1 MEQQNPTEPVT
12 PNPTKKIIDRLLL
25 LAFFYFGLAGGLY
38 INQQHYLYAP
48 DTSRPDLAKSN
59 AADMKVIEVKT
70 VDGLTL
76 QGWYKPPANASK
88 PVVIEFQGDSGN
100 IGDRSFKARA
110 LSKAGYGVLLAE
122 YRGYG
127 GNPGSP
133 SEYGLYTDAHAYI
146 DLLGTK
152 GIPVKRVVFYGESLG
167 TGVAVQMALEYP
179 RAKALVLETPYT
191 DLLSVDIPNPIWRAV
206 RWVVR
211 DRYDNAAK
219 MDKVAMP
226 VLVVFGDK
234 DTVIPNAQGQRI
246 FDLAHEPKKLEVIP
260 GGGHNDLYNFG
271 AGAKIISFLD
281 HLK

>member
-1 MEQQNPTEPVT
+1 MEQQAATEPK
-12 PNPTKKIIDRLLL
+12 TKKKKMIDRLLL

-38 INQQHYLYAP
+38 LNQQHYLYAP
-48 DTSRPDLAKSN
+48 DASRPDLAKSH

-70 VDGLTL
+70 SDGLTL
-76 QGWYKPPANASK
+76 QGWYKAPANAAK
-88 PVVIEFQGDSGN
+88 PVVVVFQGDGGN
-100 IGDRSFKARA
+100 IGDRSFKAGTFI
-110 LSKAGYGVLLAE
+110 KAGYGVLLAE

-127 GNPGSP
+127 GNPGVP
-133 SEYGLYTDAHAYI
+133 GERGLYTDAHAYI
-146 DLLGTK
+146 NWLGTK
-152 GIPVKRVVFYGESLG
+152 GIPVRRVVFYGESLG
-167 TGVAVQMALEYP
+167 TGVAVQMALDYA

-234 DTVIPNAQGQRI
+234 DIVIPNAQGQRI
-246 FDLAHEPKKLEVIP
+246 FDLAREPKKLEVIP

-271 AGAKIISFLD
+271 AGAKIISFLG